1 MKTIKDYIIN
11 ESDLDKDS
19 KIKNQF
25 CIDLIKVI
33 GKDNVE
39 KLSSDDNG
47 SVWKI
52 KLKGTN
58 AINLIELSKEIVKID
73 NDKKYNCIKQIWYGY
88 DIKTITVS

>member
-1 MKTIKDYIIN
+1 MKTIKDIIN
-11 ESDLDKDS
+11 ESDLNKDS

-33 GKDNVE
+33 GKTNVE
-39 KLSSDDNG
+39 NLSSDDNG

-58 AINLIELSKEIVKID
+58 TINLIELSKEITKID
-73 NDKKYNCIKQIWYGY
+73 NDEKYDCIRQILYGY